1 MQFANILLAAL
12 AGAAS
17 VSARTNPT
25 ARRQAGAAAHPGCRI
40 VPASDLNFGVA
51 DLTSGTVVTKVLT
64 FPVGPSAAGPC
75 QLVGAFARG
84 FPIDQGGGALARLDV
99 RALGGDAPGSLVG
112 SFGPLQVEDDV
123 VVRDTLQVINS
134 FQCAESLSF
143 EFEVANDAG
152 VEEDIN
158 VTFTASALGGF
169 FVQVGDQCN

>member
-64 FPVGPSAAGPC
+64 FP
-75 QLVGAFARG
+75 LVGAFARG
-84 FPIDQGGGALARLDV
+84 FPIDQGGGALARLD
-99 RALGGDAPGSLVG
+99 
-112 SFGPLQVEDDV
+112 VEDDV

>member
-75 QLVGAFARG
+75 QLVGALGRRLR
-84 FPIDQGGGALARLDV
+84 GGGE
-99 RALGGDAPGSLVG
+99 GGGW
-112 SFGPLQVEDDV
+112 
-123 VVRDTLQVINS
+123 
-134 FQCAESLSF
+134 
-143 EFEVANDAG
+143 
-152 VEEDIN
+152 
-158 VTFTASALGGF
+158 GGWW
-169 FVQVGDQCN
+169 GGGGGGGGG